1 MEHMFLENFKR
12 KVIHVNNTLPA
23 HSDIA
28 ALLPCYTSTGDCTS
42 LLIRD
47 GTVRLLTLR
56 VRTAI
61 ARLARRQATDLLSLK
76 QACSENT
83 QRTNLQP
90 LPLSAEL
97 LLFPVKIRTPRVPG
111 DTCTGY
117 MNYHAVKSVLPCA
130 HNPAHATITLAGSHT
145 VTALWRAATVTRY
158 LQLSQL
164 AAFAAPLTAGR
175 IVREATGQ
183 YHTDL
188 TILHK
193 MTELQE
199 MLLKRQLR

>member
-1 MEHMFLENFKR
+1 MFLENFKR
-12 KVIHVNNTLPA
+12 KVIYLNNMLPA

-42 LLIRD
+42 LLTRD

-61 ARLARRQATDLLSLK
+61 ARLARRQATDLLALK
-76 QACSENT
+76 QACSQNT
-83 QRTNLQP
+83 RRTNLQP
-90 LPLSAEL
+90 LPLSPEL
-97 LLFPVKIRTPRVPG
+97 LLFPVKSRTPRVPG
-111 DTCTGY
+111 DTCIGY
-117 MNYHAVKSVLPCA
+117 INYHAVTSVIPCA
-130 HNPAHATITLAGSHT
+130 QNPAHATISLAGAHT
-145 VTALWRAATVTRY
+145 ITALWRAATVTRY

-164 AAFAAPLTAGR
+164 AAFAAPYTAGCM
-175 IVREATGQ
+175 VREAAGQ
-183 YHTDL
+183 YQTDL